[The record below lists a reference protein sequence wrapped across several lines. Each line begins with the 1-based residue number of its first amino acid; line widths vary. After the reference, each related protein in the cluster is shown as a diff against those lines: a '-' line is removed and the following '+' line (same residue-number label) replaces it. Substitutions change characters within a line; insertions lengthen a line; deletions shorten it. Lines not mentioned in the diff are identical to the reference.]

1 MDCTHFMPD
10 TQTITSTNE
19 SLLRRRQSA
28 VPRGV
33 AQAFTVYAARAKNAE
48 IWDADGKR
56 YIDFATG
63 IAVVNTGHL
72 HPKVTA
78 AVTEQMKHFSHTAFQ
93 VMAYEP
99 YIELA
104 EKLNA
109 LAPGNFP
116 KKTILFSTGAEAV
129 ENAVKIARAATGRPA
144 VITFTGAFHGRTMM
158 TLAMTGKVVPYKSG
172 FGPMPGEVYHA
183 PFPVEYH
190 GVTADDSFAALENL
204 FKGDVEPSKVA
215 AIVIEPVQGEGGFYV
230 APFEFLQRLR
240 ALCDTHGIVF
250 VSDEIQAG
258 FGRTGKMFGIEHSGV
273 VPDLITVAKAL
284 AGGLPLSGV
293 IGKAEIMDAPGPGG
307 LGGTYGGNPVACAAA
322 LAVLDVI
329 AEEKLCDRSTHM
341 GEVLEKRFHAMAARQ
356 EFACIGDIRGLG
368 AMRAIELV
376 KDRDRRTPAPELT
389 KATSVRALANG
400 LVLLSCGLYGNA
412 LRVLAPLTIPDDLLH
427 EGLDLLEKSLAE
439 ALNQN
444 P

>member
-1 MDCTHFMPD
+1 MRETE
-10 TQTITSTNE
+10 TTTTVSANQ
-19 SLLRRRQSA
+19 SLLCRRQAA

-33 AQAFTVYAARAKNAE
+33 AQAFPIHPVRALNAE

-72 HPKVTA
+72 HPRVKA
-78 AVTEQMKHFSHTAFQ
+78 AVAAQMELYSHVAFQ

-104 EKLNA
+104 ERLNA
-109 LAPGNFP
+109 LAPGDFP

-144 VITFTGAFHGRTMM
+144 VIAFSGAFHGRTMM
-158 TLAMTGKVVPYKSG
+158 TLAMTGKVAPYKAG
-172 FGPMPGEVYHA
+172 FGPLPGEVYHA
-183 PFPVEYH
+183 PFPSGYH
-190 GVTADDSFAALENL
+190 GVSADDSLAAIEAL
-204 FKGDVEPSKVA
+204 FKADIEPSRVA
-215 AIVIEPVQGEGGFYV
+215 AIFIEPVQGEGGFNV
-230 APFEFLQRLR
+230 ASPEFLRSLR
-240 ALCDTHGIVF
+240 ALCDTHGILLVA
-250 VSDEIQAG
+250 DEVQAG
-258 FGRTGKMFGIEHSGV
+258 FARTGKMFGIEHSGV
-273 VPDLITVAKAL
+273 VPDLITVAKSI
-284 AGGLPLSGV
+284 AGGMPLSGV
-293 IGKAEIMDAPGPGG
+293 IGKASIMDAPAPGG

-329 AEEKLCDRSTHM
+329 EDENLCARATHI
-341 GEVLEKRFHAMAARQ
+341 GEVMENRFRAMAAKR
-356 EFACIGDIRGLG
+356 EFACIGDIRGIG

-376 KDRDRRTPAPELT
+376 SDRATRAPATALA
-389 KATSVRALANG
+389 KATTLRALANG
-400 LVLLSCGLYGNA
+400 LVLLTCGPNGNA
-412 LRVLAPLTIPDDLLH
+412 LRFLAPLTIPDELLH
-427 EGLDLLEKSLAE
+427 EGLDILENSLAE